1 MSFCLLTNLCL
12 VVVHIRSRT
21 NLRTDL
27 KSLSQ
32 YFFSVTFAIAPDSDY
47 EVVYV
52 TIGNPDFYLA
62 LSLTG
67 IHFQDKLQH
76 VLVTWVSKK
85 SGFDQS
91 QLEKKLVSDCH
102 RRNYMLCPWG
112 QGPIIWYQFGKKT
125 CYIPKAS
132 KFMQKKDFRVNQQ
145 TTFNPVTLLTAKICK
160 CDITLML
167 ISWNAKMKSTNS
179 STARPI
185 LAVYCI

>member
-1 MSFCLLTNLCL
+1 M
-12 VVVHIRSRT
+12 VVHIRSRT

-27 KSLSQ
+27 KPLSQ

-85 SGFDQS
+85 SGFD
-91 QLEKKLVSDCH
+91 
-102 RRNYMLCPWG
+102 
-112 QGPIIWYQFGKKT
+112 
-125 CYIPKAS
+125 
-132 KFMQKKDFRVNQQ
+132 
-145 TTFNPVTLLTAKICK
+145 
-160 CDITLML
+160 
-167 ISWNAKMKSTNS
+167 
-179 STARPI
+179 
-185 LAVYCI
+185 

>member
-21 NLRTDL
+21 NLRIDL

-32 YFFSVTFAIAPDSDY
+32 YFFSVNFAIAPDSNY
-47 EVVYV
+47 EVVYL
-52 TIGNPDFYLA
+52 TIGNPDFYVA

-91 QLEKKLVSDCH
+91 HLEKKLVSDCH
-102 RRNYMLCPWG
+102 RRNYMSCPWG
-112 QGPIIWYQFGKKT
+112 QGTNYLVSIWKENMLY
-125 CYIPKAS
+125 S
-132 KFMQKKDFRVNQQ
+132 K
-145 TTFNPVTLLTAKICK
+145 
-160 CDITLML
+160 
-167 ISWNAKMKSTNS
+167 S
-179 STARPI
+179 
-185 LAVYCI
+185 